1 MSENA
6 EMSTSISNPGST
18 FLPSL
23 PRRSYAT
30 TKRVR
35 NQLPECPS
43 LRSAMV
49 AGGFLLLNL
58 GVYLT
63 AGYLGVVFFKW
74 AWYRFIG

>member
-1 MSENA
+1 
-6 EMSTSISNPGST
+6 
-18 FLPSL
+18 
-23 PRRSYAT
+23 
-30 TKRVR
+30 
-35 NQLPECPS
+35 
-43 LRSAMV
+43 MV